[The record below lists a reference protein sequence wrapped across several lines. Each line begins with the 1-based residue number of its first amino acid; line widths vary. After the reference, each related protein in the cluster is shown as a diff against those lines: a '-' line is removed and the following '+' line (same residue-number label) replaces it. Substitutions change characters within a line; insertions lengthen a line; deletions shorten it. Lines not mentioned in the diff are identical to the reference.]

1 MVAVCVP
8 IYNLYYMYPDF
19 TSWNKVCPNIRFVS
33 QKFCALSCPH
43 RHFSQNMK
51 IIFQILIVL
60 FAAFK
65 ERVHCCSPSSKSEVF
80 AHEGELAVLKCTSSV
95 KCDDSSLRSD
105 WIVSSSGGFMKLTS
119 GVRDSLII
127 KRKWLII
134 LGVTLNDTG
143 LYQCT
148 QRCSN
153 GTDIISSNKYNL
165 TVYGG
170 KCFTEEDLY
179 RIKKNTGNSF
189 TLSCEDKDIP
199 LSISHITWLKDCNQ
213 VYNSEQVINIASLMK
228 SHAGKYTIIYSY
240 TYGNRHYN
248 LSETTELVVKDSSD
262 LLDPKIIHPAE
273 NKTIEV
279 EIGKEIVINCTAVIY
294 RKPKLKTLYWLKNK
308 EFVEVCD
315 GNKSVCCKESSEHK
329 PHNKYHMVSSLVFKS
344 VTKECLNILYTCK
357 LDSAQKNR
365 KVFITLQLKETNQ
378 QGVST
383 VYLWL
388 GILGCFALSAST
400 FTAIYIQFKIE
411 IALLYRNITGKD
423 DTVGDGKTYDAYV
436 TYYKIKSSKSFFEKE
451 RKSLLEVLEE
461 HYGYQLCIYERDVL
475 PGGAFA
481 DTILEYIDKSRR
493 LIMIPSADDPA
504 HESQYELVTGLYNA
518 LVDKKIQIIIIQ
530 CEPKADLDSFP
541 EPLRLLLKSNGA
553 VRWKDRKSKELDSV
567 FWRKLR
573 YMMPAKKHAVPLPE
587 QIKML

>member
-1 MVAVCVP
+1 MGMLIMRGMTRRVEKKRDK
-8 IYNLYYMYPDF
+8 L
-19 TSWNKVCPNIRFVS
+19 TRGH
-33 QKFCALSCPH
+33 L
-43 RHFSQNMK
+43 SQNMK

-65 ERVHCCSPSSKSEVF
+65 ERVHCCSPSSKKCEVF

-127 KRKWLII
+127 KGKWLII

-148 QRCSN
+148 QRN
-153 GTDIISSNKYNL
+153 GTDIISSNQYNL

-179 RIKKNTGNSF
+179 RINKNTGNSF
-189 TLSCEDKDIP
+189 TLSSEDKDIP

-213 VYNSEQVINIASLMK
+213 VCSSEPEMHIASLMK

-262 LLDPKIIHPAE
+262 CLDPKIIHPAE
-273 NKTIEV
+273 NETIEV
-279 EIGKEIVINCTAVIY
+279 EIVVINCTAVIY
-294 RKPKLKTLYWLKNK
+294 RKPKFEKLYWLKNK

-315 GNKSVCCKESSEHK
+315 GNKSVCCNKSREPK
-329 PHNKYHMVSSLVFKS
+329 PDNKYHMVSFLVFKS
-344 VTKECLNILYTCK
+344 VTKECLNITYTCK

-365 KVFITLQLKETNQ
+365 KAFITLKLKETNQ

-383 VYLWL
+383 FFLWL
-388 GILGCFALSAST
+388 GILGCFALSASI
-400 FTAIYIQFKIE
+400 FTAISIQFKIE

-493 LIMIPSADDPA
+493 LIMIPSTDVPA
-504 HESQYELVTGLYNA
+504 HESQYELVTGLHNA
-518 LVDKKIQIIIIQ
+518 LVDKKIQLILIQ
-530 CEPKADLDSFP
+530 CEPKADLDSLA
-541 EPLRLLLKSNGA
+541 EPLRLLVKPNST
-553 VRWKDRKSKELDSV
+553 VRWKGRKSKELDSV

-573 YMMPAKKHAVPLPE
+573 YMMPAKKQAVPCPE